1 MIGNTEFQKI
11 RRELSGNDPLVKRIK
26 LKQLEITDESLKKGI
41 ILIKGYE
48 VPVSAGFFHR
58 LGNVVGINISLL
70 KKMSKKN
77 DDEVLQKLL
86 SAIKKYSETIDGDK
100 EFLLVGSS
108 AEHKVVNI
116 VRADKYSRLTNETL
130 FKTAEVLLN
139 EIPELSIDTIDNSN
153 SSMSINIVHSQD
165 NGFERLGPDE
175 IFRFGISLVNTASLS
190 QVKDFLYRMSC
201 ANGMLSKDNG
211 FNGNDGTRGSLP
223 GSKIIGPNGFSN
235 IIQKAHGWSQTG
247 FVPPSFED
255 RLHRAMD
262 TQASYAELS
271 HAYETVKNQIQEEDP
286 DRKLLLEQA
295 LRNQMFPHLRETERR
310 LINKGY
316 DPLKLLP
323 VEREFI
329 RTGRTIWDTINDLTW
344 LGSNKSTFE
353 LKDANHFK
361 VEGGNL
367 FTKKKWDLAYAS
379 LASI

>member
-1 MIGNTEFQKI
+1 MVNNTEFQAI
-11 RRELSGNDPLVKRIK
+11 RQELSGKDPLIKRIK

-41 ILIKGYE
+41 VLIKGYE

-108 AEHKVVNI
+108 VEHKVVNI
-116 VRADKYSRLTNETL
+116 VRADKYSRLTNDTL

-139 EIPELSIDTIDNSN
+139 EIPELSIDTIDKSELG
-153 SSMSINIVHSQD
+153 MSINIVHAQD
-165 NGFERLGPDE
+165 KGFERLGPDE
-175 IFRFGISLVNTASLS
+175 IFRFGISLVNTANLS

-201 ANGMLSKDNG
+201 ANGMLSKDSSP
-211 FNGNDGTRGSLP
+211 DRGRLLSDSPRTKLV
-223 GSKIIGPNGFSN
+223 GPNGFAN
-235 IIQKAHGWSQTG
+235 IIQNSHSWSQNG

-271 HAYETVKNQIQEEDP
+271 HAYETVKSQIQEEDP
-286 DRKLLLEQA
+286 DRRLLLEQA
-295 LRNQMFPHLRETERR
+295 LRNQMFPHLRETEQR

-316 DPLKLLP
+316 DPMKLLP
-323 VEREFI
+323 AEQQFI
-329 RTGRTIWDTINDLTW
+329 RTGHTVWDTINDLTW
-344 LGSNKSTFE
+344 LGSHKSTFN
-353 LKDANHFK
+353 LTDANYFK

-367 FTKKKWDLAYAS
+367 FAKKKWDLAHAA
-379 LASI
+379 LASV